1 MTAKQMLSLLSQLT
15 SDNVLAQPT
24 VLFPGY
30 VTKNQISST
39 KYLHFQ
45 VYGNMIE
52 ETRMYQQ
59 LQKICREKICRIKVF
74 RTNLRKLGKSI
85 LCTPKDLPVPTF
97 MSGWAYK

>member
-45 VYGNMIE
+45 VYG
-52 ETRMYQQ
+52 T
-59 LQKICREKICRIKVF
+59 
-74 RTNLRKLGKSI
+74 
-85 LCTPKDLPVPTF
+85 
-97 MSGWAYK
+97 